1 MFDGFTKHTL
11 AEGIHL
17 HVMPTK
23 KFKTNLVY
31 VYLHLPLEPVQ
42 VTRNALL
49 PMVMVRA
56 SEEHPSTADLSRH
69 LDELYGTSLSFDVS
83 RRGEVQSLVFR
94 LEVAGE
100 QHIPGESGL
109 LRRGLETLAGVL
121 LRPATQGGGFRPDYF
136 EQEATNL
143 RQTIESLINDKRRYA
158 LVRCT
163 EEMCQG
169 EPFALYRLGQ
179 VRDLDQISPESL
191 LAHHA
196 QVVSSAPV
204 DIFMVGDVDP
214 HEAHRLVTETLLF
227 PAAPGPRRLP
237 KTLVKREAGHPPR
250 RLVDRLNVNQGVLVV
265 GFRTGA
271 TVLDE
276 AGYFPL
282 LVANGVFGGFSHS
295 KLFQEVRERHSLAY
309 YAYSMVES
317 MKGVGFVYA
326 GIEFENK
333 ARCEQ
338 IILEQLKAVQDG
350 AITDEELQT
359 TVHTL
364 VNDILAAADNPGA
377 LADLAV
383 DGVFTGRPYST
394 EDRVHGY
401 RSVTRE
407 QVAAAAR
414 KFSLDT
420 IYFLDR
426 TGGE

>member
-1 MFDGFTKHTL
+1 MLDGFTKHVL
-11 AEGIHL
+11 ADGVHL

-31 VYLHLPLEPVQ
+31 VYLHLPLEPVN

-56 SEEHPSTADLSRH
+56 SADHPTTAHLSRH

-83 RRGEVQSLVFR
+83 RRGEVQSVVFR

-121 LRPATQGGGFRPDYF
+121 LRPATEGNGFRRDYF

-163 EEMCQG
+163 EEMCKG

-179 VRDLDQISPESL
+179 VRDLEQISPESL

-196 QVVSSAPV
+196 GVISSAPV
-204 DIFMVGDVDP
+204 DIFIVGDVDP
-214 HEAHRLVTETLLF
+214 HEAQLLVTETLTL
-227 PAAPGPRRLP
+227 PAATGPRRLP
-237 KTLVKREAGHPPR
+237 KTLVKRAAEHPPR
-250 RLVDRLNVNQGVLVV
+250 SLVERMNVNQGVLVV
-265 GFRTGA
+265 GFRTGL
-271 TVLDE
+271 TILDE
-276 AGYFPL
+276 ADYFPL
-282 LVANGVFGGFSHS
+282 LVANGVFGGFAHS

-309 YAYSMVES
+309 FAYSMIETL
-317 MKGVGFVYA
+317 KGVGFMYA
-326 GIEFENK
+326 GIEFENRS
-333 ARCEQ
+333 RCEQ
-338 IILEQLKAVQDG
+338 IMMEQLKAVQDG
-350 AITDEELQT
+350 EITDDELQT

-364 VNDILAAADNPGA
+364 VNDILAAADSPGA

-383 DGVFTGRPYST
+383 DGVFTGRPFSM
-394 EDRVHGY
+394 EERVNGY

-407 QVAAAAR
+407 QVAAVAR
-414 KFSLDT
+414 KFSVDT
-420 IYFLDR
+420 VYFLDR